1 VNTAKAIMDLGARFD
16 ELVAADANDPAS
28 VEYQE
33 FCEVWHNLRS
43 LLTKRLRNLEAR
55 LRVEVNGE
63 VAQEIQNDIKVVKQ
77 QLAKVTK

>member
-1 VNTAKAIMDLGARFD
+1 
-16 ELVAADANDPAS
+16 
-28 VEYQE
+28 
-33 FCEVWHNLRS
+33 
-43 LLTKRLRNLEAR
+43 LRNLEAR